1 MLWMSAI
8 VSGLGLGSM
17 YGLMALGF
25 YLTYAVS
32 GTVNFAQ
39 GSSMMLGAV
48 LTYTF
53 AQTLGWPLLAALP
66 LALALCALYGL
77 VVERLAVRPFASR
90 GSNAWLMSTVALGIV
105 LDNLVMFTFGKEPRS
120 LPSPLAQAPLEI
132 GGLGLGVYPLQ
143 LLIPLVGLALAAA
156 LHALSRRTRWGVA
169 LLAVVQNP
177 NAARLMG
184 IPVRRA
190 IMAAFAVSTLFAG
203 VAGALVAPL
212 FNVQAD
218 MGTLFGLKAFVVAI
232 LGGIT
237 SAWGVM
243 IAGLLFGVA
252 EALITVALGSGYTQ
266 IISFALVI
274 VILAMRPNGLFGRAA
289 TRKV

>member
-66 LALALCALYGL
+66 PALALCAMYGL

-90 GSNAWLMSTVALGIV
+90 GSNASLMSTVALGIV

-243 IAGLLFGVA
+243 LAGLLFGVA
-252 EALITVALGSGYTQ
+252 EGLITVALGSGYTQ

-274 VILAMRPNGLFGRAA
+274 AILAMRPNGLFGRAA
-289 TRKV
+289 LRKV